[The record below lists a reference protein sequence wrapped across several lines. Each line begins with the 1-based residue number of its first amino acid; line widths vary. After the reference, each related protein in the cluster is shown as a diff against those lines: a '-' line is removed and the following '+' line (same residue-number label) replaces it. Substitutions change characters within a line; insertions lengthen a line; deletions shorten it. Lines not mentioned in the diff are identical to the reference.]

1 MSTTRLKPST
11 SGGGWRSCR
20 REGPPFKIPH
30 VQPVASYS
38 GELRSRIY
46 AVAGVIK
53 RAHRTSEPRSPR
65 NLVKGPA
72 PPRALLFC
80 SALFLPT
87 SSGVTFHASRNPQRS
102 PPNRG
107 CLDNGEDASTRV
119 GRVPMAPSRRRI
131 AMGAVGGWTRPILPP
146 TSGVPMH
153 VTLTDEQHLM
163 LEIIAD
169 TPLAAIPEIARYTN
183 VLAAARLIELTPK
196 AQWRITRLGQTM
208 LAPRG
213 YWVH

>member
-1 MSTTRLKPST
+1 METAPHAQLNGHLHACEEAVVVPLSTTRLKPST

-107 CLDNGEDASTRV
+107 CLDNGEGASTRV
-119 GRVPMAPSRRRI
+119 GRDPMAPSRRRI

-146 TSGVPMH
+146 TSGV
-153 VTLTDEQHLM
+153 
-163 LEIIAD
+163 AD
-169 TPLAAIPEIARYTN
+169 ARYPYRRTASH
-183 VLAAARLIELTPK
+183 VGDHCRHAVGCDTGDRSI
-196 AQWRITRLGQTM
+196 
-208 LAPRG
+208 
-213 YWVH
+213 H